1 MFGGNDK
8 ELWVC
13 IRTVE
18 LQDKVSVGGEFYLED
33 EDLYLS
39 TASACSST
47 VITSITFL

>member
-33 EDLYLS
+33 EGLYFQKLQQ
-39 TASACSST
+39 C
-47 VITSITFL
+47 